1 MFVNQVALY
10 CSPAPTTLSC
20 FATVLPQ
27 PAQTESQESTAIS
40 SLMATANFHINQ
52 TIQAIQNDNSS
63 EALRLLSEL
72 RSDISNING
81 NVTNLIFSA
90 YAQPP

>member
-1 MFVNQVALY
+1 VSFPQV
-10 CSPAPTTLSC
+10 
-20 FATVLPQ
+20 FATVPPQ

-40 SLMATANFHINQ
+40 SLIANANLQINQ

-90 YAQPP
+90 AAQPP

>member
-1 MFVNQVALY
+1 VSFPQV
-10 CSPAPTTLSC
+10 
-20 FATVLPQ
+20 FATVPPQ

-40 SLMATANFHINQ
+40 SLIATANLQINQ

-72 RSDISNING
+72 RADISNING

-90 YAQPP
+90 AAQPP

>member
-1 MFVNQVALY
+1 VSFPPV
-10 CSPAPTTLSC
+10 
-20 FATVLPQ
+20 FATVPPQ

-40 SLMATANFHINQ
+40 SLIANTNFHINQ

-90 YAQPP
+90 AAQPP

>member
-1 MFVNQVALY
+1 MICLIIYLVSFPPV
-10 CSPAPTTLSC
+10 

-40 SLMATANFHINQ
+40 SLIATANFHINQ

-90 YAQPP
+90 SAQPP